1 VRSIVLPKHSHM
13 SEAYSINTADV
24 QLSDQILEFIKTG
37 K

>member
-13 SEAYSINTADV
+13 SEAYAIGTADV
-24 QLSDQILEFIKTG
+24 QLTSQLLEFMKTG